1 MPGLRPKEM
10 SKVSVVGSKRV
21 LDDVIES
28 LYRLDLLHME
38 DYDGSWEGFDNGDP
52 LDLGEEASEKLVQ
65 IRSIQNI
72 LGVEDDDYS
81 RSRGFDLDDD
91 EIESRLETVRQKVND
106 LEDERDDLRD
116 QLREVRD
123 QKSSLEPFAELGVE
137 LDLLRGYDSIDVV
150 VGETDDLDDVKDVLR
165 SSEEVDEFETI
176 GSSDVVAVAATVT
189 DDTDLSDVLVG
200 ASFSAVEVPEAE
212 GSPKELLRELET
224 RQNRLESELDDLDS
238 VREEIKNN
246 SADFLLAA
254 EEALTV
260 DVEKAEAPLRFA
272 TTENSFV
279 VEGWIPTETFDE
291 LESRIK
297 DVVGGHVEI
306 RELERAQHGDS
317 GHSHGDEE
325 EDSPPVVQD
334 NPDPAKPFEILVKA
348 VSLPKY
354 SEFDPTVFLLLTF
367 PVFFGFMIGDLGYGL
382 LYLGIGA
389 VLYTKFESPAMRSLG
404 GLTLWAGGLTAVFGV
419 LYGEIFGL
427 HILGDVIWGG
437 HPPIHK
443 GLQPAFGDYALGWVV
458 LSLFVGLLHLTVGW
472 ITDFIEN
479 LEHGFSDAMTES
491 GSWLM
496 MMFGLWTWIF
506 AGASGK
512 APPILVGS
520 ESVFAGNPFP
530 LGFTGF
536 PPTVGLGGL
545 AVFFIGLVLLV
556 YGEPIEGVEFL
567 NVLVN
572 VLSYTRLAAVLL
584 AKAGMAFVVNLLF
597 FGVYVTGEGEHA
609 EWHFG
614 LGHMPHV
621 GDMVHGH
628 EVTEIMFGGLSHSG
642 IAGVIFGIVV
652 LILGH
657 TLVLALGITSAGL
670 QAVRLEYVEFFG
682 KFYEGGGETYE
693 PFGFERKYTT
703 EE

>member
-10 SKVSVVGSKRV
+10 SKVSVVGSKGV

-28 LYRLDLLHME
+28 LYSLDLLHME

-81 RSRGFDLDDD
+81 RNTAFDLDDD

-123 QKSSLEPFAELGVE
+123 QKSSLEPFAELGVD

-150 VGETDDLDDVKDVLR
+150 VGETGDVDGVKDVLR
-165 SSEEVDEFETI
+165 SSEEVDEFEII
-176 GSSDVVAVAATVT
+176 GGSGSDVVAVAATVT
-189 DDTDLSDVLVG
+189 DDTDLSDVLVS
-200 ASFSAVEVPEAE
+200 ASFSAVEVPDAE
-212 GSPKELLRELET
+212 GSPEELLRELET
-224 RQNRLESELDDLDS
+224 RQSRLESELDDLDS

-291 LESRIK
+291 LESRVK
-297 DVVGGHVEI
+297 DVVGGHVDI
-306 RELERAQHGDS
+306 RELKRAEREEDHGH
-317 GHSHGDEE
+317 GHTDEEE

-334 NPDPAKPFEILVKA
+334 NPGPAKPFEILVEA

-354 SEFDPTVFLLLTF
+354 SEVDPTLFLLLTF
-367 PVFFGFMIGDLGYGL
+367 PAFFGFMIGDLGYGL

-389 VLYTKFESPAMRSLG
+389 VLYTKFESPALRSLG
-404 GLTLWAGGLTAVFGV
+404 GLTLWAGGSTAVFGV

-427 HILGDVIWGG
+427 HVLGEVVWGG

-443 GLQPAFGDYALGWVV
+443 GLQPAFGDYALAWIVV
-458 LSLFVGLLHLTVGW
+458 SLFVGIIHLTVGW
-472 ITDFIEN
+472 ITDFIAN
-479 LEHGFSDAMTES
+479 LEHGFGDAMKES

-506 AGASGK
+506 AGAFGK
-512 APPILVGS
+512 APPILVGP
-520 ESVFAGNPFP
+520 ESVFAGNPFG
-530 LGFTGF
+530 LGFTGL
-536 PPTVGLGGL
+536 PTTVGYVGL
-545 AVFFIGLVLLV
+545 VVFFAGVLLLAMADIV
-556 YGEPIEGVEFL
+556 EVVEFL

-584 AKAGMAFVVNLLF
+584 AKAGMAFVVNLLV
-597 FGVYVTGEGEHA
+597 FGAYEHHGEFHFLLGEASSHA
-609 EWHFG
+609 VEEYGQEALMFPG
-614 LGHMPHV
+614 LFEMGVV
-621 GDMVHGH
+621 GM
-628 EVTEIMFGGLSHSG
+628 IGG
-642 IAGVIFGIVV
+642 VVV
-652 LILGH
+652 LVVGH
-657 TLVLALGITSAGL
+657 ILVLALGVTSAGL
-670 QAVRLEYVEFFG
+670 QGVRLEYVEFFG